1 MAETGKILVVDDD
14 KLVVWSFEEDLTRL
28 GYQVNTAQKG
38 LEAIEKAKSDIPDL
52 ILLDLK
58 LPDMSGLEVLRRL
71 REGYPNINVII
82 ITAYGGI
89 DTAVEAMKLGARDYV
104 DKAIKTEELA
114 PKISKA
120 MRDTRISRDYYY
132 QKELVKTRFGLEN
145 IIGKSPKF
153 LEVLESVNQLAEV
166 NATVLI
172 LGESGVGKDL
182 IAYSIHRK
190 SPWAKGPF
198 LEINCSA
205 LPDTLLENELF
216 GHERGAFTDAK
227 ELRKGLFE
235 SAKDGT
241 LFLDEI
247 GDMSLAMQAKI
258 IKAIETKTIRRLGS
272 AKEIKTNVRIIA
284 ATNKD
289 IELLM
294 AEGKFRED
302 LYYRLKTFQ
311 IVLPPLRDREEDIP
325 LLVNHFVEVY
335 NKEHKLMITGV
346 SEEAMALMVSYHWP
360 GNVRELRNVTER
372 GVIIAKRGIINPA
385 HLPNEIAHLSGLN
398 TGKESDSP
406 QMTRR
411 DVPLAEVEKSMIHRA
426 LEKAKGKQ
434 SEAARLLGI
443 SRHTLRYRMKKYNLN

>member
-14 KLVVWSFEEDLTRL
+14 SLVVWSFKEDLTSL

-38 LEAIEKAKSDIPDL
+38 LEAIEKTRADVPDL

-58 LPDMSGLEVLRRL
+58 LPDISGLEVLRRL
-71 REGYPNINVII
+71 RERYPNINVII
-82 ITAYGGI
+82 ITAYGGV
-89 DTAVEAMKLGARDYV
+89 DTAVEAMKLGARDYI
-104 DKAIKTEELA
+104 DKAIKIEELA
-114 PKISKA
+114 HKISKA
-120 MRDTRISRDYYY
+120 MRDTRIRHEYFY
-132 QKELVKTRFGLEN
+132 QKELLKTRFGLED
-145 IIGKSPKF
+145 IIGKGPKF

-182 IAYSIHRK
+182 IAYTIHRK
-190 SPWAKGPF
+190 SPWAGGTF

-216 GHERGAFTDAK
+216 GHERGAYTDAR
-227 ELRKGLFE
+227 EQRKGLFE

-272 AKEIKTNVRIIA
+272 AKEVKTNVRIIA

-289 IELLM
+289 IESLM

-311 IVLPPLRDREEDIP
+311 IVLPPLRERQEDIP

-335 NKEHKLMITGV
+335 NKEHKLMINGV
-346 SEEAMALMVSYHWP
+346 SEEAMSLMMSYHWP
-360 GNVRELRNVTER
+360 GNVRELRNVVER
-372 GVIIAKRGIINPA
+372 GIIIAKSGIIIPA
-385 HLPNEIAHLSGLN
+385 HLPKEMVHLNGVDTEKKSIL
-398 TGKESDSP
+398 P
-406 QMTRR
+406 QRPTH
-411 DVPLAEVEKSMIHRA
+411 DVPLAEIEKTMIQNA
-426 LEKAKGKQ
+426 LEKAKGKRG
-434 SEAARLLGI
+434 EAARLLGI
-443 SRHTLRYRMKKYNLN
+443 SRHTLRYRMKKYKLN